1 MPLTLRP
8 PRKGKSPNYEIRGTY
23 LGVAVERSAGTPDKK
38 LALKVLNRVKS
49 EIEEGKIK
57 GGDGTTFLMTVK
69 AYLEAGGEGKFMRPI
84 IELDGE
90 HSLCNRLVADIDQTL
105 LDLAAAALYPNA
117 TPQTRNRKFYTPVS
131 AVLKRAG
138 IEWRIKR
145 PKGWAGKKSK
155 WWLLPEQAFA
165 LIAAAAAIDAEFGLL
180 CLMLLYTGMRISEA
194 LDAKLRHLNLNTENP
209 SLYLPETKNS
219 EARSVYLPP
228 IVIEA
233 LRAMPPRPTR
243 IGGMSQSDAGVPFLK
258 RDPDAK
264 LFRFHRGSFLRKM
277 LARAMDDAG
286 LSFPPRYRGFHLFCH
301 TYASWMVGIN
311 KMDNYALARTGR
323 WKDPRSTAGYVHT
336 HVSQEAIQAANLPV
350 PAHAIDLGKIWGKT
364 KTADASR

>member
-38 LALKVLNRVKS
+38 VALKVLNRIKS

-57 GGDGTTFLMTVK
+57 GGDGTTFLMAVK
-69 AYLEAGGEGKFMRPI
+69 AYLEAGGDGKFMRPI

-155 WWLLPEQAFA
+155 WWLLPEQ
-165 LIAAAAAIDAEFGLL
+165 
-180 CLMLLYTGMRISEA
+180 R
-194 LDAKLRHLNLNTENP
+194 LR
-209 SLYLPETKNS
+209 
-219 EARSVYLPP
+219 
-228 IVIEA
+228 
-233 LRAMPPRPTR
+233 
-243 IGGMSQSDAGVPFLK
+243 
-258 RDPDAK
+258 
-264 LFRFHRGSFLRKM
+264 
-277 LARAMDDAG
+277 
-286 LSFPPRYRGFHLFCH
+286 
-301 TYASWMVGIN
+301 
-311 KMDNYALARTGR
+311 
-323 WKDPRSTAGYVHT
+323 
-336 HVSQEAIQAANLPV
+336 
-350 PAHAIDLGKIWGKT
+350 
-364 KTADASR
+364 

>member
-38 LALKVLNRVKS
+38 LALKILNRIKV

-57 GGDGTTFLMTVK
+57 AGDGTTFLMAVK
-69 AYLEAGGEGKFMRPI
+69 AYLEAGGDGQFMRPI

-90 HSLCNRLVADIDQTL
+90 HALCNRLIANIDQTL

-138 IEWRIKR
+138 IDWRIKR
-145 PKGWAGKKSK
+145 PKGWAGRKSK

-165 LIAAAAAIDAEFGLL
+165 LIAAATPIDAEFGLL

-194 LDAKLRHLNLNTENP
+194 LEAKLRQLNLESQNP
-209 SLYLPETKNS
+209 SLYLPDTKNS

-228 IVIEA
+228 IVVDA
-233 LRAMPPRPTR
+233 LRAMPPRPVR
-243 IGGMSQSDAGVPFLK
+243 IGGMSQIDAGVPFLK
-258 RDPDAK
+258 RDRDVK
-264 LFRFHRGSFLRKM
+264 LFRFHGGSFLRKM
-277 LARAMDDAG
+277 LARAMNDAG

-350 PAHAIDLGKIWGKT
+350 PSRAIDLGKTRGRT
-364 KTADASR
+364 KAVDASN